1 MADTNDNLRQ
11 RRGKKST
18 VIAASATTSATT
30 SVTPLEQIRIAHA
43 RLVASRDRTA
53 DLHAAW
59 RGQLLRFAP
68 LVWFVTMYQLKNSIS
83 SCVSDIKSRDGVKT
97 ITGMEASWIIFG
109 DSYSELLGV
118 VISSLLAHFLA
129 VADLNGKL
137 ELDGWSYMLSSA
149 LVPICVGLYFNNST
163 HATCRGV
170 EEEVSV
176 DDDKMR
182 HQFPAVILWHT
193 MITGAYWFMKSGMR
207 DCEDAVNTCAQTIAE
222 LETTKEKMAARSK
235 FKSNGGSTKSR

>member
-1 MADTNDNLRQ
+1 MADSNDLRQ

-18 VIAASATTSATT
+18 VTSSATTSATT
-30 SVTPLEQIRIAHA
+30 SSAIPLDQIRIAHA
-43 RLVASRDRTA
+43 RLVVSRDRTA
-53 DLHAAW
+53 DLHRAW

-68 LVWFVTMYQLKNSIS
+68 LVWFVTMCQLKNSIS
-83 SCVSDIKSRDGVKT
+83 SCVSEIKGRDSVKT

-109 DSYSELLGV
+109 DSYSELLAV
-118 VISSLLAHFLA
+118 VISTLLAHFLA
-129 VADLNGKL
+129 VGDLKGKL

-149 LVPICVGLYFNNST
+149 LVPICVGLYYFNNST

-170 EEEVSV
+170 EEEVSL

-193 MITGAYWFMKSGMR
+193 MITGAYWFMKNGMR
-207 DCEDAVNTCAQTIAE
+207 DCEDAVNTCVQTISE
-222 LETTKEKMAARSK
+222 LEIMDEKMVSRS
-235 FKSNGGSTKSR
+235 KSNGGPTTKKK